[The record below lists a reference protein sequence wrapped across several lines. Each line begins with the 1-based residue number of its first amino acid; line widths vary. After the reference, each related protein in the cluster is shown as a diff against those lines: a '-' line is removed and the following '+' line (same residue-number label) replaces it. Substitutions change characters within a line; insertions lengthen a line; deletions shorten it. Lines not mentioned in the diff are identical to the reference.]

1 MTEEQCC
8 QRTDNILLHLSRQ
21 MVAHPSRAPKERKLR
36 MSTAVDPG
44 SYTRTEIYTQPEA
57 WQGVLHQL
65 NSQTADLHTFLADGN
80 FDQVVFTGCGSTYYL
95 SVAAAAATQ
104 RVAGLRSVG
113 LPASEIW
120 RNPNALP
127 PAHRPL
133 LVAVSRSG
141 ETTETLR
148 ACTRFR
154 QLTGGP
160 IFTLCCYPD
169 SSLSQL
175 GEINLAFP
183 SIQERSIAQTRAFS
197 GLYLAALALAGS
209 FHPINPLWPN
219 LLQLPA
225 LLQQLFDLHAGHLE
239 RLGSD
244 LSIDRFYFLG
254 SGLRYGLAC
263 ELSLKMKEMTLSHSE
278 PFYAMEFRHGPKSM
292 ITPSTLVVALI
303 AEERKEDDHAVV
315 AEMKALGART
325 LTLGDKACEID
336 FKLDLDEV
344 SRSVLYPPF
353 GQIVALNRSLAKG
366 LNPDQ
371 PENLDPVVL
380 LP

>member
-160 IFTLCCYPD
+160 IVTLCCYPD

>member
-8 QRTDNILLHLSRQ
+8 PHTDNILLHLSRQ
-21 MVAHPSRAPKERKLR
+21 RVAHPSRAPRERKVR

-65 NSQTADLHTFLADGN
+65 NSQTADLHTFLADGD

-120 RNPNALP
+120 RTPNALP
-127 PAHRPL
+127 PARRPL

-154 QLTGGP
+154 QLTGSP
-160 IFTLCCYPD
+160 IVTLCCYPD

-183 SIQERSIAQTRAFS
+183 SIQEKSIAQTRAFS

-209 FHPINPLWPN
+209 FHLINPLWPN

-225 LLQQLFDLHAGHLE
+225 LLQQLFDLHSGPLE
-239 RLGSD
+239 QLGRD

-325 LTLGDKACEID
+325 LTLGDKECEID

-344 SRSVLYPPF
+344 TRSVLYPPF

>member
-1 MTEEQCC
+1 
-8 QRTDNILLHLSRQ
+8 
-21 MVAHPSRAPKERKLR
+21 

-120 RNPNALP
+120 RNFNALP
-127 PAHRPL
+127 PARRPL

-160 IFTLCCYPD
+160 IVTLCCYPD

-209 FHPINPLWPN
+209 FHLSNPLWPN

-225 LLQQLFDLHAGHLE
+225 LLQQLFDLHTGHLE
-239 RLGSD
+239 QLGRD

-303 AEERKEDDHAVV
+303 TEERKEDDHAVV

-344 SRSVLYPPF
+344 TRSVLYPPF

>member
-1 MTEEQCC
+1 MLS
-8 QRTDNILLHLSRQ
+8 RRRIDNIPPHLSRYR
-21 MVAHPSRAPKERKLR
+21 VDRPSRAPKERKLR
-36 MSTAVDPG
+36 MSTAVAPG

-57 WQGVLHQL
+57 WHGVLQML

-120 RNPNALP
+120 RNPDALP
-127 PAHRPL
+127 PARRTL

-148 ACTRFR
+148 ACARFR
-154 QLTGGP
+154 QLNSGP
-160 IFTLCCYPD
+160 IVTLCCHPE

-183 SIQERSIAQTRAFS
+183 SIQEKSVAQTRAFS

-209 FHPINPLWPN
+209 FHLINPLWPN

-225 LLQQLFDLHAGHLE
+225 LLQQLLDIHTGYLE
-239 RLGSD
+239 RLGRD

-303 AEERKEDDHAVV
+303 ADERREDDHAV
-315 AEMKALGART
+315 ATEMKALGART
-325 LTLGDKACEID
+325 LTLGDKRCEID

-344 SRSVLYPPF
+344 TRSVLYLPF